1 MTTAYLETSIASF
14 YFTGRTDPLSFSRQ
28 HWTRQWW
35 SEFANDFELYSSPA
49 VTVELERGT
58 LEDLK
63 RQRNALVA
71 GLPMLEITSEVRHVA
86 RIYVERLLMPN
97 DADGDAMHLAIASFH
112 QMDVLLT
119 WNCRHLANPNKF
131 GHIHKVNSELGLT
144 VPLITTPLNYLSEG
158 DSDGT

>member
-35 SEFANDFELYSSPA
+35 SEFSNEFELYSSPA

-63 RQRNALVA
+63 SKRISLVA
-71 GLPMLEITSEVRHVA
+71 GLPMLEITSEVRDVA

-119 WNCRHLANPNKF
+119 WNCKHLANPNKF
-131 GHIHKVNSELGLT
+131 GHIHKINAELGLAA
-144 VPLITTPLNYLSEG
+144 PLITTPLNYLSED